1 METKICSKCGEEKNI
16 SDYRECKRRGKE
28 TIRGECLMCE
38 KKYRIEYYYKNNTDI
53 RAKARK
59 FYKENK
65 ESELIRRKNHYNKNR
80 EKELLR
86 MKIWRQENKEY
97 FIEYDK
103 KHRKTYENDKLKNNH
118 MFRLSKNLRRRIS
131 LFLKTNNLSKKN
143 TTFDIIGC
151 TPEYLKEHIEKQF
164 TEGMSWE
171 LIGKHIHIDHIIPL
185 CSAKT
190 EEEIYKLCHYSNL
203 QPLWAKD
210 NLLKGTKIQ

>member
-1 METKICSKCGEEKNI
+1 
-16 SDYRECKRRGKE
+16 
-28 TIRGECLMCE
+28 
-38 KKYRIEYYYKNNTDI
+38 
-53 RAKARK
+53 
-59 FYKENK
+59 
-65 ESELIRRKNHYNKNR
+65 
-80 EKELLR
+80 
-86 MKIWRQENKEY
+86 
-97 FIEYDK
+97 
-103 KHRKTYENDKLKNNH
+103 
-118 MFRLSKNLRRRIS
+118 

-151 TPEYLKEHIEKQF
+151 TPEYLKEHIETQF

-171 LIGKHIHIDHIIPL
+171 LIGKYIHIDHIIPL

>member
-1 METKICSKCGEEKNI
+1 
-16 SDYRECKRRGKE
+16 
-28 TIRGECLMCE
+28 
-38 KKYRIEYYYKNNTDI
+38 
-53 RAKARK
+53 
-59 FYKENK
+59 
-65 ESELIRRKNHYNKNR
+65 
-80 EKELLR
+80 
-86 MKIWRQENKEY
+86 MKIYRQENKEY
-97 FIEYDK
+97 FIEYEK
-103 KHRKTYENDKLKNNH
+103 KHRKTYENNRLKSDH

-151 TPEYLKEHIEKQF
+151 TPEYLKEHIETQF

-171 LIGKHIHIDHIIPL
+171 LIGKYIHIDHIIPL